1 MKKAAKSVKLVVAI
15 NRKVADAEEQAVRVS
30 FAYLFLL
37 KQRRR
42 ESVFNPNFLFKSR
55 PIGQTRLVYVAPFK
69 LRS

>member
-42 ESVFNPNFLFKSR
+42 ESVFNPIFYLNA
-55 PIGQTRLVYVAPFK
+55 GQSDK
-69 LRS
+69 LD